1 MEDMEEDKNSGNSNK
16 AWGENAQGSAVSTL
30 YISMYL
36 EKRLA
41 GKFDI

>member
-30 YISMYL
+30 HISMYVPR
-36 EKRLA
+36 ETVG
-41 GKFDI
+41 GKI